1 MLLKALT
8 QSFNMSVAALDASDD
23 THRKPDKQTEC
34 DMTTIVMTGLMNDS
48 SDDDSIDVVIGSAYA
63 GSGYPVHHFRCQ
75 GYICW
80 NCRSNA
86 KIDVWSC
93 DHKYKCPEC
102 YGGECGN
109 LMCPCALEEISRAMA
124 KQFNTSTGDS
134 TDSSEWIHCDWH
146 DDHDYHHH
154 PDTQEYYYDDEGYC
168 YDCEGYYGSG
178 PEANDDSFYSK
189 SGHGKGKGTGDGC
202 TICRP
207 TRHGDVYCGGK
218 GKGKR
223 KGRHPGKGK
232 HPFGH
237 GKGNYKV
244 QGKGKGKH
252 SWNRSYKGDH
262 GKEYGE
268 NPRSYLLFDDE
279 YFAGTASSSQ
289 HDALQSASGA
299 VEASSS
305 SATDTMTR
313 SVFDRP
319 SSISQVT
326 ITDDDDPDSGRPPGN
341 RGTIQKARQ
350 AIGQTARD
358 GSATK
363 IGTLYPRQ

>member
-1 MLLKALT
+1 
-8 QSFNMSVAALDASDD
+8 
-23 THRKPDKQTEC
+23 
-34 DMTTIVMTGLMNDS
+34 
-48 SDDDSIDVVIGSAYA
+48 
-63 GSGYPVHHFRCQ
+63 
-75 GYICW
+75 
-80 NCRSNA
+80 
-86 KIDVWSC
+86 
-93 DHKYKCPEC
+93 
-102 YGGECGN
+102 
-109 LMCPCALEEISRAMA
+109 MCPCALEEISRAMA

-134 TDSSEWIHCDWH
+134 PDSGEWIHCDWH

-154 PDTQEYYYDDEGYC
+154 PDTQEYYYEDEGYC
-168 YDCEGYYGSG
+168 YDCEGCYGSG

-202 TICRP
+202 TICGL
-207 TRHGDVYCGGK
+207 TRDQHDNFDTHHGDVYYGGK

-223 KGRHPGKGK
+223 KGKHPGYL
-232 HPFGH
+232 PFGR

-279 YFAGTASSSQ
+279 YFAGTASSSSS
-289 HDALQSASGA
+289 ASSLQSASGA

-350 AIGQTARD
+350 AIGQTAKTWSLPLVQA

-363 IGTLYPRQ
+363 IGKLYPRQ